1 MLFFPEFLP
10 KKNDPDKEKVDTATD
25 SRMFLNGF
33 PGLFH
38 FPAPV
43 DVIKDKDRIVIY
55 FWQQLLKIVFSGL
68 SSVVTINK
76 NKVDS

>member
-10 KKNDPDKEKVDTATD
+10 EKNDPDKEKVNAAAD
-25 SRMFLNGF
+25 RWMIFNGL

-43 DVIKDKDRIVIY
+43 YVIEDQDGIIIY
-55 FWQQLLKIVFSGL
+55 FCQQLLKISFSGL
-68 SSVVTINK
+68 SSVVTVNDD
-76 NKVDS
+76 NV

>member
-10 KKNDPDKEKVDTATD
+10 EKNDPGKEKVDAAAD
-25 SRMFLNGF
+25 QWMFFYGF

-38 FPAPV
+38 FPAPMDIV
-43 DVIKDKDRIVIY
+43 KDKDRIVIY
-55 FWQQLLKIVFSGL
+55 FWQQLLEIVFSGL